1 MFCPWDE
8 QLLSECVSGSE
19 TAIFK
24 KNLKQKWFLQLIFQ
38 FTKTAPEVILLV
50 V

>member
-19 TAIFK
+19 TAIF
-24 KNLKQKWFLQLIFQ
+24 LKEPE
-38 FTKTAPEVILLV
+38 TKMVSTADFSVYENCT
-50 V
+50 